1 MVDPI
6 HQRDREYPNQLTAAE
21 RDRIESAIRAGR
33 ENGWSV
39 EHTFHHHLDRGIM
52 LASSRTWHRIAAD
65 LAVAPR
71 VTRSRRDR
79 VMPVVT
85 ATAPGQAWSWDIT
98 DLKSPFARVAFKQY
112 VITDIY
118 SRFRIASAVE
128 HTENTSAAVNLF
140 TAAIAE
146 HGAPRVVHSDNGPTM
161 RSDALNTL
169 FANHGIDVSN
179 SRPYVSND
187 NPFSEASFS
196 AMKRHPFYPKFF
208 ESLESAQAFDTEYTN
223 WHNASH
229 YHSGIAHFTPQQVH
243 DGTWRQVWR
252 DRNTSMQRY
261 YEAHPE
267 RFRARPRTPR
277 PAATVGINH
286 LVKTA

>member
-1 MVDPI
+1 
-6 HQRDREYPNQLTAAE
+6 
-21 RDRIESAIRAGR
+21 
-33 ENGWSV
+33 
-39 EHTFHHHLDRGIM
+39 M

-65 LAVAPR
+65 LDVAPR
-71 VTRSRRDR
+71 ATHSRRLR
-79 VMPVVT
+79 EMPVVT
-85 ATAPGQAWSWDIT
+85 ATAPGQVWSWDIT
-98 DLKSPFARVAFKQY
+98 DLKSPFTRVAFKQY

-118 SRFRIASAVE
+118 SRFRIASTVE
-128 HTENTSAAVNLF
+128 QSENSHAAVRLF
-140 TAAIAE
+140 AAAIAD

-161 RSDALNTL
+161 RSDALHEL
-169 FANHGIDVSN
+169 LVNHGVSVSN

-196 AMKRHPFYPKFF
+196 AMKRHPYYPVFF
-208 ESLESAQAFDTEYTN
+208 ESLEEARTFDIEYTN

-243 DGTWRQVWR
+243 DGTWQHVWN

-267 RFRARPRTPR
+267 RFRARPRLPR
-277 PAATVGINH
+277 PPAIVGINH
-286 LVKTA
+286 LVRAA